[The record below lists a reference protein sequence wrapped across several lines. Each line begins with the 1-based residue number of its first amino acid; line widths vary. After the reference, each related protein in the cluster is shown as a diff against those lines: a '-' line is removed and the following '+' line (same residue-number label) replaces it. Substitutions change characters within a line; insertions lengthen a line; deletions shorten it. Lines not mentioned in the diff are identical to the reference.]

1 MGMRKGRSGES
12 PHGKNCGMKSRLAGA
27 VRCLVHA
34 CLTAAANVGALCMR
48 GWRWMLGAFAR
59 TRTSAKRTLTNIEG
73 VLVTLALI
81 ATLGIASPLAA
92 GAIEPVEDPTP
103 VSGVLDADGAQIAD
117 AADSDDV
124 TDESDVA
131 DSDET
136 AKDDASADQD
146 ATEGDAA
153 DEATEDADADADASE
168 KDASTDGERSEDASS
183 AAAEGAV
190 SGEGSKTEKERDDD
204 AGNSTKRASN
214 AQGRANEP
222 MEIKTFTD
230 YLAASPNGGNY
241 NRLGQIL
248 SNYNV
253 FVSNNYYGTHVVGAM
268 AVGGTAQGKDTP
280 WGELAVGG
288 GQTESG
294 KNYQHQVPSW
304 FKNIANS
311 NGKGISNI
319 ITNNDSLPLLTGS
332 TAEQVKS
339 YQKITEDDYNAAYKD
354 ENGKIVEAKT
364 SYYAGR
370 TAFLTND
377 WIDFDSVMEDINKQ
391 TTALIDN
398 ASSPITITS
407 QSNGKD
413 EDPSFFMEENG
424 VKIEVPLHENKKTP
438 VLQAGRTYIIDD
450 YDTLERLKNVT
461 IQIPTTDPVEIHQMQ
476 DTVIAYSKGN
486 GSTGQLCSIVEDP
499 IPNEKNDSNVLNKNC
514 DALLPG
520 VHFITSEGRDFT
532 PGTDEAPQDGIPLM
546 FAYPN
551 VQGIIRKHP
560 SGQGTLYGHVIAPYA
575 SIYANMGS
583 GNFNGTYIAKNALM
597 NCEGHMWPY
606 NGTWLAVNTPD
617 QFIIKAKKTMIGRG
631 LQNGEFSFALW
642 NADDKWEQT
651 GNQPIQT
658 KQNQANGSIAFDAIP
673 VTKNDVHIWG
683 TWLADIIKD
692 VLNGSSNR
700 RYEEKKTLRYLI
712 REIKPNTADGA
723 ITYDETVYRV
733 AVEATLTADFSHNLL
748 NPDTTIS
755 VTTPVYTRVNA
766 DGTTESLGNA
776 KPEFVNTVK
785 TTKLTVTKKMAEEGD
800 TADGKSFGF
809 NIYLSLPEGTALKPA
824 GSADTTEPTKLFF
837 DNRTDPARDTFAYA
851 CEPNAAKTGCQISN
865 GTASKQEFYIPAG
878 TQIALPNDEPG
889 KYADKFDVK
898 VEKVRENGKETNRS
912 TVKLERKPGH
922 ENEPV
927 PQEIAWPQLV
937 VGTPGAS
944 GTVSCPGDQNKTC
957 TKIAT
962 SIAVGSRWTSPDLP
976 VGTYYYVEEPV
987 SAIPG
992 GFALEG
998 YECSTNARAAST
1010 QPCSGTLQV
1019 NANGNPVQVSIVV
1032 TNKRTTVP
1040 LSIMKIVDNWQ
1051 DVPQGNDQDT
1061 TFGFSVSLYDKKG
1074 NALSGPYVYKVYDEN
1089 NSPVQNN
1096 AGGTLNCSTTNG
1108 STVGTCGTLELK
1120 HNQKAVIEGLPY
1132 GTRFVVKEQTPKDPF
1147 KWDSQEVTG
1156 ISSTS
1161 GCKDSDEN
1169 GKCAVT
1175 SDGVLVTVH
1184 NRYELRVVLPE
1195 TGGKA
1200 HPFMTMLFGVGV
1212 VCAGLLITAIY
1223 MRRQGMAMLQ

>member
-1 MGMRKGRSGES
+1 MRKGRSGES

-34 CLTAAANVGALCMR
+34 CLTAAANVGALCMK

-92 GAIEPVEDPTP
+92 GAVEPVEDPTP

-168 KDASTDGERSEDASS
+168 KDVSTDGEQSEDAVDGDVYEDDEGKS
-183 AAAEGAV
+183 ADEADGGQNGV
-190 SGEGSKTEKERDDD
+190 SKVQSRAKTAMETDNTFQTDGGELSL
-204 AGNSTKRASN
+204 A
-214 AQGRANEP
+214 
-222 MEIKTFTD
+222 
-230 YLAASPNGGNY
+230 YLFA
-241 NRLGQIL
+241 
-248 SNYNV
+248 NYNV
-253 FVSNNYYGTHVVGAM
+253 ITFGDAGVGHVVGPM
-268 AVGGTAQGKDTP
+268 LVGGDFTKNTNLGGDLVHTAHTYIKGSIYANGSRNLTHIYNHNNNINLYLGVNNGVIADEKNDDLQKLLQGDTHGTVYLTDSYLDFSEMKKAAIAKSNSLAQGAIDLKLGVTNNGQWDFSNAGGNAWKEGDGTLVLKAGKSYKISADFLKSVYIQHVVLDATDIADYHGGSADDMPETTLTITDTYP
-280 WGELAVGG
+280 ENETMPLPA
-288 GQTESG
+288 
-294 KNYQHQVPSW
+294 
-304 FKNIANS
+304 I
-311 NGKGISNI
+311 NI
-319 ITNNDSLPLLTGS
+319 IRYKNADGK
-332 TAEQVKS
+332 E
-339 YQKITEDDYNAAYKD
+339 ITEDIDDK
-354 ENGKIVEAKT
+354 K
-364 SYYAGR
+364 YAG
-370 TAFLTND
+370 TNT
-377 WIDFDSVMEDINKQ
+377 NQ
-391 TTALIDN
+391 YAN
-398 ASSPITITS
+398 
-407 QSNGKD
+407 
-413 EDPSFFMEENG
+413 
-424 VKIEVPLHENKKTP
+424 
-438 VLQAGRTYIIDD
+438 
-450 YDTLERLKNVT
+450 
-461 IQIPTTDPVEIHQMQ
+461 
-476 DTVIAYSKGN
+476 
-486 GSTGQLCSIVEDP
+486 
-499 IPNEKNDSNVLNKNC
+499 
-514 DALLPG
+514 
-520 VHFITSEGRDFT
+520 
-532 PGTDEAPQDGIPLM
+532 GIPLVFNIPTATKVSYGGGM
-546 FAYPN
+546 GKWF
-551 VQGIIRKHP
+551 
-560 SGQGTLYGHVIAPYA
+560 GHVIAPNAEA
-575 SIYANMGS
+575 SAS
-583 GNFNGTYIAKNALM
+583 GDYNGCWMADSFIGNG
-597 NCEGHMWPY
+597 EGHMWPY
-606 NGTWLAVNTPD
+606 TGTRLAVNTPD
-617 QFIIKAKKTMIGRG
+617 QFVIEAKKTMIGRG
-631 LQNGEFSFALW
+631 LQNEEFSFALW
-642 NADDKWEQT
+642 NADDNWKQT
-651 GNQPIQT
+651 DRQPIQT
-658 KQNQANGSIAFDAIP
+658 KQNQANGSIAFDAIV
-673 VTKNDVHIWG
+673 VTKDDVHIWG
-683 TWLADIIKD
+683 SWLQHAWGIIT
-692 VLNGSSNR
+692 SSNKT
-700 RYEEKKTLRYLI
+700 YTETKTLRYLI
-712 REIKPNTADGA
+712 REVKPNPADGA

-733 AVEATLTADFSHNLL
+733 AVEATLTADFSHNPLK
-748 NPDTTIS
+748 PDTTIF

-766 DGTTESLGNA
+766 DGTTESLGDA

-800 TADGKSFGF
+800 TADGKSFDF

-824 GSADTTEPTKLFF
+824 GSADATEPVKLFF
-837 DNRTDPARDTFAYA
+837 DNRTDSTRDTFAYA
-851 CEPNAAKTGCQISN
+851 CEPNAAKTGCQVSN

-889 KYADKFDVK
+889 KYADKFDVR

-912 TVKLERKPGH
+912 TIKLERKSGH

-937 VGTPGAS
+937 VGAPGAS
-944 GTVSCPGDQNKTC
+944 GTVSCPGNPEKQC
-957 TKIAT
+957 TQVTT
-962 SIAVGSRWTSPDLP
+962 SIQAGENHKWTSPDLP

-1019 NANGNPVQVSIVV
+1019 NDNGNPVQVSIVV

-1061 TFGFSVSLYDKKG
+1061 TFGFSVSLYDKNS
-1074 NALSGPYVYKVYDEN
+1074 NALNNVTYPYKVYEGNKEVTD
-1089 NSPVQNN
+1089 
-1096 AGGTLNCSTTNG
+1096 AGGTLTCSTTNR

-1120 HNQKAVIEGLPY
+1120 HNQTAVIEGLPY

-1175 SDGVLVTVH
+1175 SAGVLVKVH